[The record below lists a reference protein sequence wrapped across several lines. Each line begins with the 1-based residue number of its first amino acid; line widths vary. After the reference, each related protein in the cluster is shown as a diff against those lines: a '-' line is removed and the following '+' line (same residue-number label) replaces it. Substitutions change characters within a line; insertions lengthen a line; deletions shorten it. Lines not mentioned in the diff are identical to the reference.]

1 MLIKNIFSASYSDLH
16 NRSSG
21 IPFYPIFKMYSQIVS
36 VCQYHPIIRHQ
47 NTEQIEL
54 IQIYIVFQEC
64 FGFPLLFLQLPYILF
79 HIVHQT
85 FQRPFCYK
93 NRLPGDARSIQSIQ
107 EQRLQTICVV
117 REKSHAKRGTLRC
130 GPINAIHIHSW
141 REALTRFQYYFS
153 GLTES
158 VPVHIGAKR
167 PYQE

>member
-36 VCQYHPIIRHQ
+36 VCQYCPIIRHQ
-47 NTEQIEL
+47 HTKQIEL

-107 EQRLQTICVV
+107 EQRLQTIYVV
-117 REKSHAKRGTLRC
+117 KKESPHVFVRGYKVL
-130 GPINAIHIHSW
+130 PS
-141 REALTRFQYYFS
+141 
-153 GLTES
+153 
-158 VPVHIGAKR
+158 
-167 PYQE
+167 